1 MKHYISYLMALFYMF
16 ARRGSGHRSRAFR
29 RNTRF
34 MTLALAAG
42 AASLLWVGLASQAQ
56 DSKAKDGAEQAQKAA
71 TVFKE
76 IMSAPDK
83 GIPNSVLDGAE
94 CVAVFPNVIKGGFIV
109 GGRWGRGVGSCRSS
123 IDWGSGVRALLR
135 SEAR

>member
-1 MKHYISYLMALFYMF
+1 MKHYISYLMALFYLI

-29 RNTRF
+29 RNSRF
-34 MTLALAAG
+34 MALALAG
-42 AASLLWVGLASQAQ
+42 AASLLCLGLAGQAQ